1 MTLCPFEIEVVNPAE
16 NKVNDLMEDLV
27 AILTSFSA
35 RLYGQ
40 RRGRKKTQAA
50 IKALEAAE

>member
-1 MTLCPFEIEVVNPAE
+1 M
-16 NKVNDLMEDLV
+16 KDLV

-40 RRGRKKTQAA
+40 RRGCRKNQAA
-50 IKALEAAE
+50 IQALKDSE